1 MDHSLMRR
9 RFLQSAGAGAVAA
22 SLRAV
27 APDYAWGSPQVKAYR
42 GPDANVADLVIHEL
56 GIDVAGKSITATL
69 IKGIGC
75 GRVLLRPHPWFP
87 RRFHALE

>member
-69 IKGIGC
+69 INGTGC

>member
-1 MDHSLMRR
+1 MAHSLVRR
-9 RFLQSAGAGAVAA
+9 RFLQSTGAGAVAA

-27 APDYAWGSPQVKAYR
+27 APDYAWGGPQVEAYR
-42 GPDANVADLVIHEL
+42 GPDANVADAVIRKQR
-56 GIDVAGKSITATL
+56 IDVA
-69 IKGIGC
+69 GC